1 LEGGAAA
8 SVANAVTRRGAATLP
23 HSSAEVSLQSQ
34 PQDPAMSSFGP
45 NHVAELAFVTE
56 AADILLAD
64 AEPTAATGSIQS
76 TKSPASCPDHSI
88 YQTSAT

>member
-1 LEGGAAA
+1 
-8 SVANAVTRRGAATLP
+8 
-23 HSSAEVSLQSQ
+23 
-34 PQDPAMSSFGP
+34 MSSFGP